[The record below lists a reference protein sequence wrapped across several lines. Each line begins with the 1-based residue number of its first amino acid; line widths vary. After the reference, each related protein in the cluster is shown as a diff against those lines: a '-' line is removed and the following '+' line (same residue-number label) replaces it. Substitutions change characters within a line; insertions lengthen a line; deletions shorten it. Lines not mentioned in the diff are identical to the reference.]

1 MPQDQSSRTPPS
13 AAPDFS
19 TVQAQLER
27 ILASGEFRKSMRM
40 CRFLRLVTQEA
51 LHGKPDCLK
60 EYRIGTE
67 VFDKDE
73 SFDPRIDPIVRNE
86 ARRLRRKIEMYYL
99 TEGKS
104 DPVVIELP
112 KGGYIPVFAFR
123 VMPRELVASGMSLR
137 WRVLAVAAAATVIVT
152 GSWLV
157 VRRQLSSDA
166 THAASRPS
174 TTRPHPVAAAGE
186 AYTAG
191 RYLLFK
197 LRAEDI
203 LASRTQLETAIRL
216 DPSFADAFATLA
228 LNYQASAIFGLTTR
242 EAATAKSRELIAQ
255 AAALS
260 QDGAAELALA
270 THSAILEEQYAA
282 SEQHFLRALAR
293 DPNDG
298 VARACYAVD
307 CLLQLGRVDDARRE
321 ARAANQLAPS
331 GLSAYAL
338 VITDYCARDYQSAV
352 AHAHEALLRQP
363 DNESLPG
370 LLIDSYLAQRKF
382 DEAWFF
388 IEKSGFALDAYQAL
402 IQALKGDKDAAL
414 NLARRRASANAPPAV
429 TARLFAAAGD
439 AASAIHWLQEAHRQH
454 DFNILNL
461 ARYCPEFDTLRS
473 SPAFTTL
480 LEAMS
485 KSRRP

>member
-1 MPQDQSSRTPPS
+1 
-13 AAPDFS
+13 
-19 TVQAQLER
+19 
-27 ILASGEFRKSMRM
+27 M

-51 LHGKPDCLK
+51 LFGKPDSLK

-86 ARRLRRKIEMYYL
+86 ARRLRRKIEMYYV

-104 DPVVIELP
+104 DPVAIDLP

-123 VMPRELVASGMSLR
+123 EIPREPAASGASLR
-137 WRVLAVAAAATVIVT
+137 WRALALATAATAVLVI

-157 VRRQLSSDA
+157 VHRQFSTSA
-166 THAASRPS
+166 TYAASRSS
-174 TTRPHPVAAAGE
+174 TAPPHPIAAAVE
-186 AYTAG
+186 AYTTG

-203 LASRTQLETAIRL
+203 LASRAQLETAIGL
-216 DPSFADAFATLA
+216 DPDFAEAFASLA
-228 LNYQASAIFGLTTR
+228 LNYQVSMIFGLSTR
-242 EAATAKSRELIAQ
+242 EAAIAKSRELIAH

-260 QDGAAELALA
+260 RDGAAELALGS
-270 THSAILEEQYAA
+270 HSSILEEQYAA

-298 VARACYAVD
+298 VAHACYAVD
-307 CLLQLGRVDDARRE
+307 CLLQLGRVEDARRE
-321 ARAANQLAPS
+321 ARAANARVQND
-331 GLSAYAL
+331 LSDYAL
-338 VITDYCARDYQSAV
+338 VITDYCARDYRSAIV
-352 AHAHEALLRQP
+352 HAQEALQIQS
-363 DNESLPG
+363 DSESLPG
-370 LLIDSYLAQRKF
+370 LLIDSYLAQRNF

-388 IEKSGFALDAYQAL
+388 VEKSRFDQEAYQAL

-414 NLARRRASANAPPAV
+414 NLARIRASANAPPV
-429 TARLFAAAGD
+429 MTARLFAAAGD
-439 AASAIHWLQEAHRQH
+439 AASAIHWLEEAGRERE
-454 DFNILNL
+454 FNTLIF
-461 ARYCPEFDTLRS
+461 ARYCPEFDTFRS
-473 SPAFTTL
+473 SAAFASM
-480 LEAMS
+480 LETMS